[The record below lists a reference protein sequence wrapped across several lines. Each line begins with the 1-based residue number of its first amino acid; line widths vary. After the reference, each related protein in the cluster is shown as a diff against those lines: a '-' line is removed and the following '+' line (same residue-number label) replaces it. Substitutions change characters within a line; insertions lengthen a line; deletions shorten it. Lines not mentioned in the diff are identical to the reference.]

1 MKIIVF
7 LAATLLVAGTVF
19 AQIPKNY
26 AVADLGLSA
35 GKGFT
40 GALSYNKYYGIGQQG
55 RFKIGWGLRLNTYF
69 GGQTDH
75 RTAPAS
81 LTSGKSSFAALVS
94 EDIVSQIDTLRLSSV
109 QVNSLNLNIH
119 LQYAILKKL
128 EVGFNIDALGFSFGG
143 QQKGTFVSR
152 QSDATGRGNNGKT
165 DITAKPTGLNLL
177 LVSDSDIGSLNSE
190 IYARYWITDKLA
202 LRGGLS
208 FEFWE
213 YTANRKLAFDNDRF
227 RSKVLLPLIA
237 ISYRLK

>member
-7 LAATLLVAGTVF
+7 LTAALLAASMAF
-19 AQIPKNY
+19 AQIPRNY
-26 AVADLGLSA
+26 ATADWGVSA

-40 GALSYNKYYGIGQQG
+40 GALSYNKYYGIGQAG
-55 RFKIGWGLRLNTYF
+55 RFKIGWGLRLNTHF
-69 GGQTDH
+69 AGQTDH

-94 EDIVSQIDTLRLSSV
+94 EDIVSQIDTLRLSNS

-119 LQYAILKKL
+119 LQYAVFKKL
-128 EVGFNIDALGFSFGG
+128 EVGFNIDAVGFSFGK
-143 QQKGTFVSR
+143 QQTGTFLAR

-190 IYARYWITDKLA
+190 IYARYWINNKWA
-202 LRGGLS
+202 IRGGLS

-227 RSKVLLPLIA
+227 RSKTLLPLIA
-237 ISYRLK
+237 VSYRFR